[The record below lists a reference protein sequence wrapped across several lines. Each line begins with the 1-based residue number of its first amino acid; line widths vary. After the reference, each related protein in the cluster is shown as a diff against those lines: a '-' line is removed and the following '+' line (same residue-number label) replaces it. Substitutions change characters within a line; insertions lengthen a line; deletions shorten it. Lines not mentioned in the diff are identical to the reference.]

1 MAIQAP
7 DIWLTYEEMEVLL
20 ESIHVYSRTADGK
33 RCSSGQCVFLRE
45 KLLLLK
51 RDGSALRIY
60 PSR

>member
-1 MAIQAP
+1 MPIHGP
-7 DIWLTYEEMEVLL
+7 DIWLTYEEMEILL

-33 RCSSGQCVFLRE
+33 RCSSGQCDFLRD

>member
-20 ESIHVYSRTADGK
+20 ESIHIYSQTADGK

-45 KLLLLK
+45 KLLQARLN
-51 RDGSALRIY
+51 GSALRIY
-60 PSR
+60 G